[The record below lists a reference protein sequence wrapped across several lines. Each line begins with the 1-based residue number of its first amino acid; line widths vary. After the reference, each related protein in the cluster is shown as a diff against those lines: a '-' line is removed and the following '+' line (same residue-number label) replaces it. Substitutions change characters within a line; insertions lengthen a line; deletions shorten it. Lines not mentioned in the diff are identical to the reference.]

1 MVLRNI
7 LSGPFDD
14 EGGAQECERKN
25 TIIPFDGLCMSYNVL
40 KGFGNQYRY
49 GM

>member
-14 EGGAQECERKN
+14 EGGARGCERKN
-25 TIIPFDGLCMSYNVL
+25 AMILADGFIACHLE
-40 KGFGNQYRY
+40 
-49 GM
+49 

>member
-25 TIIPFDGLCMSYNVL
+25 TIIPSDGFFACRFERIRKSISV
-40 KGFGNQYRY
+40 
-49 GM
+49 